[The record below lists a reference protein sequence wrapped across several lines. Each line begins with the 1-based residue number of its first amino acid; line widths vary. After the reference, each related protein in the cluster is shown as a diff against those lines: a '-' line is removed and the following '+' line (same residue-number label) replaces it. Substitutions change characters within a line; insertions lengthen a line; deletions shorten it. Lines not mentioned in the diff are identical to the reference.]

1 MISTYIL
8 LFGFYL
14 VLDILYA
21 YYIIALT
28 ELKAL
33 RSALT
38 SAIIMGMSL
47 FGTIEVIKDH
57 WNAVPIIL
65 GCFCGTY
72 ISVKLKKSKERALA
86 RAINSET
93 EEVISVMKASA

>member
-1 MISTYIL
+1 MISSYIL

-65 GCFCGTY
+65 GCFSGTY

-86 RAINSET
+86 RTLNSET
-93 EEVISVMKASA
+93 EEDISVIKASA

>member
-1 MISTYIL
+1 MTYLI

-14 VLDILYA
+14 ILDVLYA

-33 RSALT
+33 KSALT

-47 FGTIEVIKDH
+47 FGTIEIIKNH

-86 RAINSET
+86 GTLNSET
-93 EEVISVMKASA
+93 GQDISVMKASA